1 MTDADTEFRTLAPG
15 EGPSVGPT
23 EAKDLK
29 EELLRVQRQLAVAT
43 ERSDELIERAIRAE
57 SAKKEFMARIS
68 YEIRT
73 PLNAIVGCSQILAE
87 ETITEEQRNQSH
99 LIESSAQQLLDLIV
113 DGMAKLLAVQG
124 EDADAIG
131 GPTKSS
137 PSDLLGCLAKA
148 ESRGNTLRDTQD
160 LSDKAGLVNR
170 RHSFCGCVLVVD
182 DNQIDRMIAQKLLEM
197 SGLEV
202 AVVKDGAEAVDT
214 IQSNRY
220 DMVFMDME
228 MPGKNGYEATRELRS
243 MGVQT
248 PVVALTAHALKTDRA
263 KCLAAGCNDY
273 LPKPIDRAELLR
285 ILQGYLVQEGVVS
298 NEGTRT
304 TTAR

>member
-1 MTDADTEFRTLAPG
+1 MDAEPRTLAPVD
-15 EGPSVGPT
+15 GPPLGPA
-23 EAKDLK
+23 EAEVLK

-43 ERSDELIERAIRAE
+43 ERSNELIERAIRAE
-57 SAKKEFMARIS
+57 SAKKEFMARVS

-87 ETITEEQRNQSH
+87 ETITEEQRNQAR

-124 EDADAIG
+124 EDADAVR
-131 GPTKSS
+131 GPMKSS
-137 PSDLLGCLAKA
+137 PADLLGHLAKA
-148 ESRGNTLRDTQD
+148 ESQGNTLQDTQD
-160 LSDKAGLVNR
+160 PSDKAGLANR
-170 RHSFCGCVLVVD
+170 HHSFCGRVLVVE

-220 DMVFMDME
+220 DLVFMDME
-228 MPGKNGYEATRELRS
+228 MPSKNGYEATRELRR
-243 MGVQT
+243 MGVKT
-248 PVVALTAHALKTDRA
+248 PIVALTARALRTDRA
-263 KCLAAGCNDY
+263 KCLMTGCNDY
-273 LPKPIDRAELLR
+273 LAKPIDRTELLR
-285 ILQGYLVQEGVVS
+285 VLQAYLVQDKAVSDNGVQ
-298 NEGTRT
+298 T